1 MLTKK
6 FYGRTLKDAT
16 DKMKD
21 QLGSDAMI
29 MSTKVVEKEENGINR
44 KYFEI
49 VSGYEEEQSTLKDLI
64 EKQNKNE
71 RDSISA
77 FKKVKQ
83 SDNGNGHEPLI
94 PKPQKKSKLTKDNY
108 NQFKTEV
115 DTVLATLK
123 QRDLDK
129 DVFDRVLSY
138 LKKSKDFLTLENLD
152 NFVLT
157 SLGSLVKTRNFA
169 VKERKAGKVISI
181 IGPTGVGKTTC
192 IAKLAAISKI
202 IHNLDIG
209 IISIDTYRLGAIDQL
224 RIFSEIS
231 NVDMLVA
238 YEPEDMPK
246 LVEKLKHKD
255 LIFIDT
261 TGRSQRNLEELK
273 KMKEFFDGITV
284 DETYLA
290 LSLTSATKNLY
301 DAAEKFEMFSYD
313 SFVFTKV
320 DEAVTHGNV
329 LNLSFRYQKPVVYI
343 TNGQIIPDDILSA
356 DSDYIAKLIYNG
368 YQA

>member
-6 FYGRTLKDAT
+6 FYGRSLKDAT
-16 DKMKD
+16 ERMKE
-21 QLGSDAMI
+21 QLGSDAVI
-29 MSTKVVEKEENGINR
+29 MSTRVVEKEENGINK

-49 VSGYEEEQSTLKDLI
+49 VSGFEEEQASVQQLFNKQKSDLS
-64 EKQNKNE
+64 KNHFE
-71 RDSISA
+71 Y
-77 FKKVKQ
+77 FKKIKENTPDESQLV
-83 SDNGNGHEPLI
+83 
-94 PKPQKKSKLTKDNY
+94 PKPQKKTKLNKENHDI
-108 NQFKTEV
+108 FKKEIE
-115 DTVLATLK
+115 TVLATLK
-123 QRDLDK
+123 QRDLNK
-129 DVFDRVLSY
+129 DVFDRVVSY
-138 LKKSKDFLTLENLD
+138 LKKSKDFLSLENLD

-157 SLGSLVKTRNFA
+157 SLGSLIKTRDFA

-181 IGPTGVGKTTC
+181 VGPTGVGKTTC

-238 YEPEDMPK
+238 YEPEDMPR
-246 LVEKLKHKD
+246 LVKKLKHKD

-261 TGRSQRNLEELK
+261 TGRSQRNLDELK
-273 KMKEFFDGITV
+273 KMKEFFDGVKV

-290 LSLTSATKNLY
+290 LSLTSAMKNLF
-301 DAAEKFEMFSYD
+301 DAAEKFEMFNYD
-313 SFVFTKV
+313 SFVFTKI
-320 DEAVTHGNV
+320 DEAVTHGNI
-329 LNLSFRYQKPVVYI
+329 LNLSYRYQKPVVYV

-356 DSDYIAKLIYNG
+356 DADYIAKLIYNG
-368 YQA
+368 YNS

>member
-6 FYGRTLKDAT
+6 YYGRSLKDAT
-16 DKMKD
+16 ERMKE
-21 QLGSDAMI
+21 QLGSEAVI
-29 MSTKVVEKEENGINR
+29 MSTRVVEKEEGGINR

-49 VSGYEEEQSTLKDLI
+49 TSGYEEDQAQLKQILKNQKTELPKKIMPNSQKENLEAKDNKPSTLKPFQKAKLSK
-64 EKQNKNE
+64 E
-71 RDSISA
+71 DSTE
-77 FKKVKQ
+77 FKK
-83 SDNGNGHEPLI
+83 EM
-94 PKPQKKSKLTKDNY
+94 
-108 NQFKTEV
+108 KTV
-115 DTVLATLK
+115 FDTLK
-123 QRDLDK
+123 QKDLNK
-129 DVFDRVLSY
+129 DVFDRVINY
-138 LKKSKDFLTLENLD
+138 LKKSENFLTLANLD

-157 SLGSLVKTRNFA
+157 SLGSLIKTKNFA
-169 VKERKAGKVISI
+169 VKERNAGKVISI
-181 IGPTGVGKTTC
+181 VGPTGVGKTTC

-238 YEPEDMPK
+238 YEPKDMPGLIK
-246 LVEKLKHKD
+246 KLKHKD

-273 KMKEFFDGITV
+273 KMKEFFENIEV

-290 LSLTSATKNLY
+290 LSLTSAMKNLY
-301 DAAEKFEMFSYD
+301 DAAEKFEMFNYD
-313 SFVFTKV
+313 SLIFTKI
-320 DEAVTHGNV
+320 DEAVTHGNM
-329 LNLSFRYQKPVVYI
+329 LNLSYRYQKPIVYI

-368 YQA
+368 YN